1 MEMVMAKQYR
11 NPEKTRADLLGAA
24 GDLLVEKGLRGFSV
38 HEVAKRAGFGKPL
51 VYRYFGARGAVLDA
65 LAQAKADEIR
75 QRLKETNVPEGVSV
89 SQNVFQQITYARI
102 LAADKVLQWLYRA
115 ALTGELGVVAAKGL
129 DDLIPKS
136 GASGDNG
143 AAEAFLLGGISYVL
157 LLRDSQGTCAGVPIE
172 TANDMAAFERAFVA
186 LCSKI

>member
-1 MEMVMAKQYR
+1 MAKQYR
-11 NPEKTRADLLGAA
+11 NPEKTKADLLKAA

-38 HEVAKRAGFGKPL
+38 HEVAERAGFGKPL

-65 LAQAKADEIR
+65 LAQAKADEIK

-89 SQNVFQQITYARI
+89 SQNVFQQIAYARI
-102 LAADKVLQWLYRA
+102 LAGDPVLRA
-115 ALTGELGVVAAKGL
+115 LFRALLAGELGTVAAQSL

-136 GASGDNG
+136 GTPGDVG

-157 LLRDSQGTCAGVPIE
+157 LLRDSQTTCAGVPIE
-172 TANDMAAFERAFVA
+172 SPNDMAAFERAFVA